1 MSENFKVGQMRRVSS
16 GRITFLLRRKDWA
29 QILWKQIKCGA
40 FVLIMERKVFSKWS
54 LSHKMAFY
62 VFGALERLVFR
73 GAGHF
78 VFSTECRRKESH
90 LYRKMRGLVCRLLGL
105 W

>member
-1 MSENFKVGQMRRVSS
+1 MH
-16 GRITFLLRRKDWA
+16 RKDWA

-40 FVLIMERKVFSKWS
+40 FVPNMERKVFSKWS

-62 VFGALERLVFR
+62 VFGASERLVFR

-78 VFSTECRRKESH
+78 VFSTECTRKESPPVQENVGTC
-90 LYRKMRGLVCRLLGL
+90 LQIAWSLVGVGTLFIT
-105 W
+105 